1 MSTPNQPGSDEKPR
15 PGGDQKSESTSGSTP
30 PKPEQVTAPAGA
42 GGSKPLAATKPD
54 GPTAGAKAPAEK
66 QAAPVA
72 DKPVAPVADK
82 SAAPL
87 AGKPA
92 AAGAEKSSSSAPAAA
107 APKTPETPKT
117 SEAPTAQARG
127 NQVPP
132 WQRGQQSPKQ
142 PGPEQQSGPKQQS
155 DPKQQREPQTNIT
168 RPAAPG
174 PDVRKGQPAPAAQ
187 AGKPQTGPVNQRPA
201 GRPSGAP
208 QGAPPAARTAG
219 PPPAGRPSG
228 PPPVRPAGQQT
239 RPVITGTAAPKGQNL
254 PAGNSAAGNSKAPSP
269 KAKAAAIDGP
279 TRHISR
285 KDLPKDM
292 PDLSEAKHPLP
303 QTAASDKS
311 HVAAGQVS
319 DGGPL
324 RATVQ
329 IRRIDPWSTLKIT
342 SVISVSLFFVWMVA
356 VGLLYVVLDGMGVW
370 DRLNNAFTD
379 IVSDSSSGGLVTA
392 GQVFGY
398 SAVIGVANMVLFTA
412 LVTIGSFIY
421 NLCCDL
427 VGGVEV
433 TLADRD

>member
-1 MSTPNQPGSDEKPR
+1 MSTPNQPGS
-15 PGGDQKSESTSGSTP
+15 DQKSESTSGSTP

-42 GGSKPLAATKPD
+42 GGSKPLADAKPD
-54 GPTAGAKAPAEK
+54 GPTAGAKAPVEK

-72 DKPVAPVADK
+72 DKPMAPVADK

-92 AAGAEKSSSSAPAAA
+92 AAGAEKSSSSVPAAA
-107 APKTPETPKT
+107 ASKAP
-117 SEAPTAQARG
+117 EAPKAPEAQIAQARG
-127 NQVPP
+127 NQAPP

-142 PGPEQQSGPKQQS
+142 PDPQQQSGPA
-155 DPKQQREPQTNIT
+155 QQREPQTNIT
-168 RPAAPG
+168 RPAAPRPDVRKG
-174 PDVRKGQPAPAAQ
+174 QPAPDVRKGQPAPAAQ
-187 AGKPQTGPVNQRPA
+187 AGKPQTGPANQRPA
-201 GRPSGAP
+201 DRPSSGAP
-208 QGAPPAARTAG
+208 QGAA
-219 PPPAGRPSG
+219 PAGRPSG

-239 RPVITGTAAPKGQNL
+239 RPVITGIAAPKGQNL
-254 PAGNSAAGNSKAPSP
+254 PAGNPVVGKPAAGNSAAGSSKAPGP

-285 KDLPKDM
+285 KDLPKDL

-303 QTAASDKS
+303 HAASSDKS
-311 HVAAGQVS
+311 HVAAGQAS
-319 DGGPL
+319 DGAPL

-421 NLCCDL
+421 NLCSDL